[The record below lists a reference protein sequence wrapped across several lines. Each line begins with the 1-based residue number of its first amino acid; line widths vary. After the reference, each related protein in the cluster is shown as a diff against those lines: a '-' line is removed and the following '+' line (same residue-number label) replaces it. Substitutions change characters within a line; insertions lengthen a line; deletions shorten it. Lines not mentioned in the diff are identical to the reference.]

1 MARKVTAERRRQA
14 KGGRGNLDDGPLI
27 SALAQGFGD
36 QQGADRARRSLDED
50 ETIPVVE
57 SHHALRPVGPMSEEL
72 ANRQRI
78 QEFVRNKQHRAIRQI
93 LKTRYPDGR
102 KLSQSLFLRGA

>member
-1 MARKVTAERRRQA
+1 MARTMTAERRCQGEGSR
-14 KGGRGNLDDGPLI
+14 RSLDDGPFI
-27 SALAQGFGD
+27 SPLAQGFWN

-50 ETIPVVE
+50 ETIPAVE

-78 QEFVRNKQHRAIRQI
+78 QEFVRNEEHRAIRQI

-102 KLSQSLFLRGA
+102 KLSQSLFLRDA